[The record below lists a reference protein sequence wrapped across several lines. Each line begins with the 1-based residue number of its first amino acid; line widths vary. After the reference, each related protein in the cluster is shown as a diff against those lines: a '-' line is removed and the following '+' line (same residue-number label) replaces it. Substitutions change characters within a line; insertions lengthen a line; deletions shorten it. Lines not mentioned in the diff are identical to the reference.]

1 MTEPG
6 VPAALRHHP
15 DFRRLWIG
23 QSISQL
29 GSHIT
34 RAVLPIIGVTLLAAT
49 PAQMGMLTAIGTAP
63 VLLAGLFAG
72 VWVDRLR
79 RRPVMIISDL
89 ARALLLGMIPVA
101 AAFGMLHIGL
111 IYCVTFIAGIF
122 SVFFDL
128 ADLSFLPSLIPPAR
142 LVEANSRLRASE
154 SIAEIAG
161 PAIAGILLRAITVP
175 FAILADAI
183 SFLASAF
190 FIARIR
196 TPEEPAPVPENP
208 QLRREI
214 VEGFRLVLSMPVLR
228 SVMAGSG
235 AFYFFGSFIGALYWF
250 YTIRLLMLDPI
261 IVGVLIGLGGVGALG
276 GAAIAGRVGNR
287 LGAGMS
293 MILSLFL
300 FGAVNLLL
308 PLAGGAIHFRV
319 GLPAIAQ
326 LVGDCVLTIYFINEV
341 TVQQI
346 MIPNQMM
353 GRAGSAMRITGTGL
367 GVLGLLI
374 GGIVGEFA
382 GVRLTLA
389 VGALGICLAAV
400 ALLASPLRSMRVPID
415 PTQ

>member
-1 MTEPG
+1 MTA
-6 VPAALRHHP
+6 PAALRHHP

-23 QSISQL
+23 GTISQL

-34 RAVLPIIGVTLLAAT
+34 RSALPILGVTLLAAT

-63 VLLAGLFAG
+63 ALLAGLFAG
-72 VWVDRLR
+72 AWVDRLR

-89 ARALLLGMIPVA
+89 ARAMLLGTIPVA
-101 AAFGMLHIGL
+101 AAFGVLHIGL

-122 SVFFDL
+122 SVFFEL
-128 ADLSFLPSLIPPAR
+128 ADLSFLPLLIPPAR

-154 SIAEIAG
+154 SIAEITG
-161 PAIAGILLRAITVP
+161 PAIAGILVRTITVP
-175 FAILADAI
+175 FAILADAV

-196 TPEEPAPVPENP
+196 TPEKPVVTSE
-208 QLRREI
+208 QSHLRREI
-214 VEGFRLVLSMPVLR
+214 AEGLRLAFSTPILR

-250 YTIRLLMLDPI
+250 YTLRLLMLDPI
-261 IVGVLIGLGGVGALG
+261 IVGVLIGLGGLGALG
-276 GAAIAGRVGNR
+276 GAAIAGRVGRR

-293 MILSLFL
+293 MILALFL
-300 FGAVNLLL
+300 FGAANLLL
-308 PLAGGAIHFRV
+308 PLAGGSIYLRV

-326 LVGDCVLTIYFINEV
+326 LVGDCALTIYFINEV

-353 GRAGSAMRITGTGL
+353 GRLGDADHGDGAGPSRAADRRDHR
-367 GVLGLLI
+367 
-374 GGIVGEFA
+374 
-382 GVRLTLA
+382 GVRRSA
-389 VGALGICLAAV
+389 ACACGRSGRDFRRGHRAPPFSIALDAC
-400 ALLASPLRSMRVPID
+400 SR
-415 PTQ
+415 